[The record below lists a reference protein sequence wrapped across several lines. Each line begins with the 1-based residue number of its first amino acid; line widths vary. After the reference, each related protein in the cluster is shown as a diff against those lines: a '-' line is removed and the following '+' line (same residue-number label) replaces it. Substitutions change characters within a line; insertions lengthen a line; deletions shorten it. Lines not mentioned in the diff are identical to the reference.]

1 MGGIIMKITS
11 IINGTLIIDHVR
23 AQDLTNAEL
32 RDVIMQLIARYD
44 KDYLIDMIKEE
55 VDWSED
61 AKEYKGLDGLP
72 YIELKL

>member
-1 MGGIIMKITS
+1 MKITS

-32 RDVIMQLIARYD
+32 RDVIMQLIARHD

-61 AKEYKGLDGLP
+61 AKE
-72 YIELKL
+72 